1 MEEIRYVDRKNTDC
15 KKWDGQTDMFGEEG
29 LHAMWVADMD
39 FRVPQCVVDAL
50 QKYVSDGVFGYYKI
64 PEAYGAS
71 YISWEKKRHGLQIE
85 REWIRFSPGVVAGLN
100 WLIQILSEPGDAVIV
115 NTPVYYPF
123 LDAVR
128 NNGRQLVCSDLLE
141 QAGAYQIDYEDFEQ
155 KLREY
160 PVKIFVLCS
169 PHNPVG
175 RVWKKEELEQVF
187 ELCKKYD
194 VFIISDEIHHDLI
207 LEGYQHC
214 PSLTIS
220 GYEDRMAVLTAPS
233 KTFNLAGL
241 QNSMV
246 LLPDEN
252 VREKWDAYT
261 LANRVQNGNSFGYIA
276 ARAAYEGGEE
286 WLNSVLKQV
295 KNNYEYLRDML
306 AVNLPE
312 TILSPLEGTYLCW
325 INLAAYLM
333 PDQMKEILQ
342 KKCRLAVDY
351 GEWFGGERYKSWIRM
366 NLATSLENVDIGGK
380 SLIETL
386 RRF

>member
-1 MEEIRYVDRKNTDC
+1 MV
-15 KKWDGQTDMFGEEG
+15 Q
-29 LHAMWVADMD
+29 A
-39 FRVPQCVVDAL
+39 
-50 QKYVSDGVFGYYKI
+50 
-64 PEAYGAS
+64 

-325 INLAAYLM
+325 INLAAYLR

>member
-1 MEEIRYVDRKNTDC
+1 MEEIRYVDRRNTDC
-15 KKWDGQTDMFGEEG
+15 KKWDGQTAMFGEEG

-39 FRVPQCVVDAL
+39 FRVPQCVVNAL
-50 QKYVSDGVFGYYKI
+50 QKYVAQGVFGYYKI
-64 PEAYGAS
+64 PEEYDAS
-71 YISWEKKRHGLQIE
+71 YISWEKKRHGLKIE

-128 NNGRQLVCSDLLE
+128 NNGRQLVGSDLLE
-141 QAGAYQIDYEDFEQ
+141 QAGSYQIDYEDFEQ
-155 KLREY
+155 KLRKY

-175 RVWKKEELEQVF
+175 RVWKKEELKQVF
-187 ELCKKYD
+187 KLCKKYN

-207 LEGYQHC
+207 LEGYHHC
-214 PSLTIS
+214 PSLTIP
-220 GYEDRMAVLTAPS
+220 GYEDRVAVLTAPS

-246 LLPDEN
+246 LLPNEN
-252 VREKWDAYT
+252 AREKWDAYT

-295 KNNYEYLRDML
+295 KDNYEYLRDRIDL
-306 AVNLPE
+306 NLPE
-312 TILSPLEGTYLCW
+312 AIISPLEGTYLCW
-325 INLAAYLM
+325 INLAAYLK
-333 PDQMKEILQ
+333 PDQMKEVLQ
-342 KKCRLAVDY
+342 KECRLAVDY

-366 NLATSLENVDIGGK
+366 NLATSLENVDIGVK